1 MRYEYMR
8 ELNSGKVVRECVTMP
23 AGLPDDV
30 TENIFSTF
38 EGKEYGSII
47 DIRTLADVWLVGS
60 GFCTADKMK
69 DLSVCQ
75 ALIDF
80 RAFRTAYMSED
91 DSKAIDTMRKLFD
104 DLHLPYS
111 ANKGRMKKLATLL
124 GMKKSHKRT
133 TGNVDIVMKDDRAFY
148 VEVCKWLYA
157 TFQIKYVAETT
168 YREIKTE

>member
-1 MRYEYMR
+1 MRYEYLR
-8 ELNSGKVVRECVTMP
+8 ELNSGKVVHECVTMP
-23 AGLPDDV
+23 TGLPDDV
-30 TENIFSTF
+30 TADIFSTF
-38 EGKEYGSII
+38 ELKEYGSII
-47 DIRTLADVWLVGS
+47 DIRTLSDIWMVGS
-60 GFCTADKMK
+60 GYCTADKMK

-80 RAFRTAYMSED
+80 RSFRTSYLSD
-91 DSKAIDTMRKLFD
+91 DDTEAVKAMQKLFEA
-104 DLHLPYS
+104 LHLPYS

-157 TFQIKYVAETT
+157 TFQTKYVAETT
-168 YREIKTE
+168 YKVAKTE